1 MGVSELVDSWEIALK
16 SERKSPNTIAS
27 YLTGVRQY
35 LAWCA
40 ETGLPDEIDR
50 RAVQSWAIAL
60 LDGGMEPTSVR
71 ARQLGVRRFAA
82 WLVDEDEI
90 PSDPLVGLKA
100 PKADV
105 PVFQPLT
112 EPQIQAMLA
121 RCDRKTFL
129 GKRDE
134 AILRLMFETVM
145 RPGDVVAL
153 EVDDLDI
160 KAGGGVIR
168 RSKGGI
174 GRPMAY
180 GAKTAAALDRYLR
193 ARRMHPFAHSKRL
206 WLGGQ
211 GREGFTYRALHKRL
225 SEIAKAAG
233 VDDFHPHLTRHT
245 GATRWLEKGG
255 SEGGL
260 MAVAGWTSRSMLDR
274 YTKATAQARA
284 ADEARRLGLG
294 DL

>member
-27 YLTGVRQY
+27 YLTGVGQY
-35 LAWCA
+35 LAWC
-40 ETGLPDEIDR
+40 EESGLPDEINR
-50 RAVQSWAIAL
+50 RAVQAWMLAL
-60 LDGGMEPTSVR
+60 LEGGMEPTSVR
-71 ARQLGVRRFAA
+71 ARQLGVRQFTK

-90 PSDPLVGLKA
+90 PSDPLIGLKP

-112 EPQIQAMLA
+112 EEQMQAMLA
-121 RCDRKTFL
+121 QCDRKTFM

-153 EVDDLDI
+153 ALDDVDV

-174 GRPMAY
+174 GRPMSY

-193 ARRMHPFAHSKRL
+193 ARRLHKFAHSKQL
-206 WLGGQ
+206 WLGAQ
-211 GREGFTYRALHKRL
+211 QREGFTYRALHKRL
-225 SEIAKAAG
+225 SDIAKAAG
-233 VDDFHPHLTRHT
+233 VEDFHPHLTRHT

-260 MAVAGWTSRSMLDR
+260 MAIAGWTSRSMLDR

-284 ADEARRLGLG
+284 AAELKKLDLG